1 MKCLIMKNMFRK
13 IYTLSRNNCFGSTTE
28 IQSENSFKRVLL
40 KGLFCFVPA
49 VLFSVIIQP
58 AQSLEASEWMFQQSY
73 YSHNLPPE
81 VAKMYPQPDSR
92 YAYRRAYANFAPGVS
107 VRSEYRYNTII
118 LRNGNSTDVT
128 VYRED
133 WFQFQP

>member
-1 MKCLIMKNMFRK
+1 MKNMFRK
-13 IYTLSRNNCFGSTTE
+13 LNTFSRKSCFGLSKGL
-28 IQSENSFKRVLL
+28 QPENSFKRVFL
-40 KGLFCFVPA
+40 KGLFCLIPA
-49 VLFSVIIQP
+49 VLFLGIMQP
-58 AQSLEASEWMFQQSY
+58 ARPLEASEWMFQQSY
-73 YSHNLPPE
+73 FSHNLPAE
-81 VAKMYPQPDSR
+81 VAEMYPQPESR

-107 VRSEYRYNTII
+107 VRGEYRYNTII